1 MKVFYQRLS
10 IAILVVAFFSV
21 YLIFPE
27 TALASGSWQPY
38 NIAQVTTPTPS
49 ITPKAVIERLFSS
62 KEVARGWFAPNF
74 LKQVPITQVR
84 SIIISIK
91 DQLGKYQ
98 EVKQDGNDYV
108 VIFDQGSLPTK
119 IVLNSQQQISGLLFQ
134 SPNFKVSSLDK
145 VVKDFQTLPGKVS
158 FLVLENASVKATLNT
173 KEPLAVG
180 STFKLAVL
188 KALKSQIAGGKHS
201 WQEVVTLQEDKK
213 SLPSGILQTWPDNS
227 PLTLQ
232 SMASLMIS
240 VSDNTATDIL
250 IDLVGR
256 EAIES
261 ITPRNRPFLTTRE
274 LFVLKAMGNDKLLKL
289 YRQGKEKQRRQI
301 LGEIGKLPV
310 PDVNQFIG
318 TNPKA
323 LDMEWFF
330 TAEEL
335 CGLMKEVGDLPLM
348 SINPGVADAKD
359 WQKVAFKGGSE
370 PGVLNLTTW
379 LQGKNGKQYC
389 VVGTWNNS
397 KAPVD
402 EVKFSALYGGAI
414 SLLADEK

>member
-1 MKVFYQRLS
+1 MFCQKLYAIL
-10 IAILVVAFFSV
+10 IAIAFFIVSF
-21 YLIFPE
+21 LFPDV
-27 TALASGSWQPY
+27 ALASVTGQPY
-38 NIAQVTTPTPS
+38 NLAQITNQAPS
-49 ITPKAVIERLFSS
+49 ITPKAAIERLFTS
-62 KEVARGWFAPNF
+62 KEISSSWFAPSF

-84 SIIISIK
+84 TIITNIK
-91 DQLGKYQ
+91 NQLGTYQ
-98 EVKQDGNDYV
+98 KVQKNGNDYL

-119 IVLNSQQQISGLLFQ
+119 IVLNSKQQISGLLFQ
-134 SPNFKVSSLDK
+134 APSLKVSSLEQ
-145 VVKDFQTLPGKVS
+145 VVQDFQALPGKVS
-158 FLVLENASVKATLNT
+158 LLVLENSSVKAALNT

-188 KALKSQIAGGKHS
+188 KVLKLQIAAGKHS
-201 WQEVVTLQEDKK
+201 WKEVVTLREDKK
-213 SLPSGILQTWPDNS
+213 SLPSGILQTWPENS
-227 PLTLQ
+227 PLTVQTL
-232 SMASLMIS
+232 ASLMIS
-240 VSDNTATDIL
+240 LSDNTATDIL

-261 ITPRNRPFLTTRE
+261 ITPRNRPFFTTRE
-274 LFVLKAMGNDKLLKL
+274 LFVLKANENRKLLKR
-289 YRQGKEKQRRQI
+289 YRQGNENQRRQI
-301 LGEIGKLPV
+301 LGEIDKLPL

-330 TAEEL
+330 TSEEL

-359 WQKVAFKGGSE
+359 WQRVAFKGGSE

-379 LQGKNGKQYC
+379 LQGKNGNKYC

-402 EVKFSALYGGAI
+402 EIKFSALYGGVI
-414 SLLADEK
+414 SLLAAN

>member
-1 MKVFYQRLS
+1 MFYQKLS
-10 IAILVVAFFSV
+10 IIILAIAFFTVS
-21 YLIFPE
+21 LIFPE
-27 TALASGSWQPY
+27 TALASANWQLY
-38 NIAQVTTPTPS
+38 NIVQINKPTPS
-49 ITPKAVIERLFSS
+49 ITPKVAIERLFTS
-62 KEVARGWFAPNF
+62 KKVSPSWFAPSF
-74 LKQVPITQVR
+74 LKQIPITQVQTT
-84 SIIISIK
+84 IVSIK
-91 DQLGKYQ
+91 SQLGNYQ
-98 EVKQDGNDYV
+98 QVKQDGNDYL

-119 IVLNSQQQISGLLFQ
+119 IVLNSKQQISGLLFQ
-134 SPNFKVSSLDK
+134 APSFKASSLEK
-145 VVKDFQTLPGKVS
+145 VVKDFQALPGKVS
-158 FLVLENASVKATLNT
+158 FLVLENSAIKAKLNT
-173 KEPLAVG
+173 KEPLAVV
-180 STFKLAVL
+180 SAFKLAVL
-188 KALKSQIAGGKHS
+188 KALKLQIAAGKHS
-201 WQEVVTLQEDKK
+201 WQKVVTLRENKK

-227 PLTLQ
+227 PLTVQTL
-232 SMASLMIS
+232 ASLMIS

-256 EAIES
+256 DKIES

-274 LFVLKAMGNDKLLKL
+274 LFVLKATENDKLLKR
-289 YRQGKEKQRRQI
+289 YRQGTEAQRRQI
-301 LGEIGKLPV
+301 LAEISKLPL

-359 WQKVAFKGGSE
+359 WQRVAFKGGSE

-389 VVGTWNNS
+389 VVGTWNNNN
-397 KAPVD
+397 APVD
-402 EVKFSALYGGAI
+402 DIKFSALYGGAI
-414 SLLADEK
+414 SLLAGNE

>member
-1 MKVFYQRLS
+1 MFYQRLS
-10 IAILVVAFFSV
+10 IIILASAFFTTS
-21 YLIFPE
+21 LIFPE
-27 TALASGSWQPY
+27 TALASVNWQGY
-38 NIAQVTTPTPS
+38 NIAQVTTPAPS
-49 ITPKAVIERLFSS
+49 ITPKAAIERLFTS
-62 KEVARGWFAPNF
+62 KETARSWFAPSF

-84 SIIISIK
+84 NIISNIK
-91 DQLGKYQ
+91 SQLGNYQ

-108 VIFDQGSLPTK
+108 VNYDQGSLPSK
-119 IVLNSQQQISGLLFQ
+119 IVVYGKQQLSGLMFQ
-134 SPNFKVSSLDK
+134 APSLKVSSLEK
-145 VVKDFQTLPGKVS
+145 VVKDFQALPGKVS
-158 FLVLENASVKATLNT
+158 FLVLENSSVKAALNT

-180 STFKLAVL
+180 SAFKLAVL
-188 KALKSQIAGGKHS
+188 KALKSQIAAGKHS
-201 WQEVVTLQEDKK
+201 WKEVVALREDKK

-227 PLTLQ
+227 PFTVQTL
-232 SMASLMIS
+232 ASLMIS

-274 LFVLKAMGNDKLLKL
+274 LFVLKATENDKLLKR

-301 LGEIGKLPV
+301 LGEIGKLPL
-310 PDVNQFIG
+310 PDVSQFIG

-335 CGLMKEVGDLPLM
+335 CGLMKEVGDLPFM
-348 SINPGVADAKD
+348 SINPGVADGKD
-359 WQKVAFKGGSE
+359 WQRVAFKGGSE

-389 VVGTWNNS
+389 VVGTWNNPNAS
-397 KAPVD
+397 VD
-402 EVKFSALYGGAI
+402 EIKFSALYGGSI
-414 SLLADEK
+414 SLLAGN

>member
-1 MKVFYQRLS
+1 MFYQRLS
-10 IAILVVAFFSV
+10 IIILAIAFFSGS
-21 YLIFPE
+21 LIFLE
-27 TALASGSWQPY
+27 MALASVNWQPY

-49 ITPKAVIERLFSS
+49 ITPKAAIERLFTS
-62 KEVARGWFAPNF
+62 KEVASSWFAPNF
-74 LKQVPITQVR
+74 LKQVPITQIR
-84 SIIISIK
+84 SIISSIK
-91 DQLGKYQ
+91 GQLGNYQ
-98 EVKQDGNDYV
+98 EVKRDGNDYV
-108 VIFDQGSLPTK
+108 VIFDQGSLPTN
-119 IVLNSQQQISGLLFQ
+119 IVVNSRQQISGLRFK
-134 SPNFKVSSLDK
+134 SPILKVSSLEK
-145 VVKDFQTLPGKVS
+145 VVKDFQALPGKVS
-158 FLVLENASVKATLNT
+158 FLVLENSSVKAGLNT

-180 STFKLAVL
+180 SAFKLAVL
-188 KALKSQIAGGKHS
+188 KALKSQIAAGKHS
-201 WQEVVTLQEDKK
+201 WKEVVTLREDKK

-227 PLTLQ
+227 PLTVQTL
-232 SMASLMIS
+232 ASLMIS

-261 ITPRNRPFLTTRE
+261 ITPRNRPFFTTRE
-274 LFVLKAMGNDKLLKL
+274 LFVLKATGNDKLLQR

-301 LGEIGKLPV
+301 LGEIEKLPL

-359 WQKVAFKGGSE
+359 WQRVAFKGGSE

-397 KAPVD
+397 NAPVD
-402 EVKFSALYGGAI
+402 EVGFSTLYGGAI
-414 SLLADEK
+414 SLLAEGK